1 MVILSRNVQRRM
13 EAELASIEVKTNE
26 CKQDRA
32 RVERGHRAF
41 RLFSSVCFGC
51 AVRHAESFQLFLPLL
66 GRLVLY
72 CFLNGRFFNFFVDFP
87 HLRHHPQEIKIIFRE
102 VNLNKYTDR

>member
-1 MVILSRNVQRRM
+1 MVILSRNVQQRM
-13 EAELASIEVKTNE
+13 EVELASIEVKTNE

-51 AVRHAESFQLFLPLL
+51 AVRHAESFQLFLPLRPARVIL
-66 GRLVLY
+66 LFKRS
-72 CFLNGRFFNFFVDFP
+72 FLQFP
-87 HLRHHPQEIKIIFRE
+87 L
-102 VNLNKYTDR
+102 